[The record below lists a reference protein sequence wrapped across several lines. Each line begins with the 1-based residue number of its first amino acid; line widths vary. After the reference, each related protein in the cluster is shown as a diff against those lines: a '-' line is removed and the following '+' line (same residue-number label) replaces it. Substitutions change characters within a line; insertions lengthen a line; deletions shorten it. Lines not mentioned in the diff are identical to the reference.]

1 MRNTAEEE
9 LRGPNASSSK
19 PTANPNVAFPHVAVR
34 GAENR
39 ASLVS
44 WKRVTCKHLALGA
57 GGCGGGGGSG
67 GARGV
72 DQDARISAKIRR
84 EADKMRI
91 KASTMRRREREGEG
105 EKAQEF
111 ALAFREENA
120 GRC

>member
-1 MRNTAEEE
+1 MRNTEEEE

-57 GGCGGGGGSG
+57 GGGGGGGG
-67 GARGV
+67 GRGV
-72 DQDARISAKIRR
+72 DQDAYGLISAKIRR

-91 KASTMRRREREGEG
+91 KASTMRRREREREG